1 MPRALTSPRAPQG
14 PGAVHH
20 TAGFGDFVRR
30 PLTILQG
37 YRKKDLSADLVAGL
51 TVASV
56 AIPQAIAYAS
66 IAELPPH
73 YGLYT
78 AALGAVVGSLW
89 GSSRHLATGPV
100 NAISLLTLPILL
112 SVATPGS
119 PRYLLAA
126 SLLAVM
132 AGLINI
138 GLARLH
144 FGALVT
150 LASRSVLHGFAAGAA
165 VHIVVGQLRHL
176 LGVDVPAAPQLY
188 RSVAAIFNAAA
199 TTHRES
205 LIVGAATLV
214 SVVIL
219 KRLGRR
225 VPGALICIT
234 AAGGAVALFGLEA
247 AGVKVVGDIPRSLPL
262 PTLVATELLPD
273 LELVR
278 SLIVGAMAVAAL
290 GLVEAVAAA
299 QTLAR
304 LSGHRLDSNQEF
316 FGQGLANL
324 VSGMF
329 SGYPCSG
336 SFTRSALAHQSGGRT
351 QLAGA
356 VTGVTI
362 LAGMMV
368 LAPWARLV
376 PRAAIAGVLLVV
388 AWEMIDREGIRRALR
403 TSRSEA
409 SILVVTFVATLLLP
423 LEFAVLSGIVFSL
436 AFFVISS
443 SLPQVYQVV
452 PDANYRHVVHR
463 PEAPVCP
470 QMAVMNIR
478 GPLFFGAVYH
488 IEEELR
494 HNHEHFPG
502 QNYLV
507 LRMNSV
513 EICDLS
519 GVEML
524 EATVKTYRQ
533 RGGDVFL
540 IRPHRTVMEI
550 LLKSDFIDETLGPDN
565 ILEQDDPIEHLLHTV
580 LDPHVC
586 IYECEHSVFAECHG
600 LDKHTYGDDMPSAAN
615 HHLQGHHLH
624 ISSETFMHLAQDPAA
639 LVVDVREPDEY
650 RRGHVEGANLLPLR
664 MLPELGPDL
673 PRDRILLLCCRSGRR
688 TSRAM
693 NMLENLG
700 FTRFYGLKGGIFAWR
715 AEGLPVTPVPEGE
728 EPRIMTVGK
737 PGAKSSTR

>member
-1 MPRALTSPRAPQG
+1 MPGALTSSQSPEG

-20 TAGFGDFVRR
+20 TAGFIDFIRR
-30 PLTILQG
+30 PLAILEG
-37 YRKKDLSADLVAGL
+37 YRQKDLSADLVAGL

-100 NAISLLTLPILL
+100 NAISLLALPILL
-112 SVATPGS
+112 AVGTPGS
-119 PRYLLAA
+119 QRYLLAA

-132 AGLINI
+132 AGVINI

-165 VHIVVGQLRHL
+165 FHIVVGQMRHL
-176 LGVDVPAAPQLY
+176 LGVEVPASPQLY
-188 RSVAAIFNAAA
+188 RSVAAVFSAVAA
-199 TTHRES
+199 THRES
-205 LIVGAATLV
+205 LIVGASTLV
-214 SVVIL
+214 CLVIL

-225 VPGALICIT
+225 VPGALICIA

-247 AGVKVVGDIPRSLPL
+247 AGVKVVGDIPQSLPM
-262 PTLVATELLPD
+262 PTLLATQLLPD

-324 VSGMF
+324 VSGVF

-356 VTGVTI
+356 ITGVTI
-362 LAGMMV
+362 LVGMLV
-368 LAPWARLV
+368 LAPWARLI
-376 PRAAIAGVLLVV
+376 PRAAIAGVLLLV
-388 AWEMIDREGIRRALR
+388 AWEMIDREGIRRAFR

-409 SILVVTFVATLLLP
+409 FILVATFVATLLLP

-436 AFFVISS
+436 AFFVIRS
-443 SLPQVYQVV
+443 SLPRVYQVV
-452 PDANYRHVVHR
+452 PDSNYRHVVHR
-463 PEAPVCP
+463 PKAPVCP

-494 HNHEHFPG
+494 HNHEDFPG
-502 QNYLV
+502 QTFLV

-540 IRPHRTVMEI
+540 IRPHRSVMDI
-550 LLKSDFIDETLGPDN
+550 LLKSDFIDDMLGPDN
-565 ILEQDDPIEHLLHTV
+565 ILDQEDPIEHLLHTV

-586 IYECEHSVFAECHG
+586 VYECEHNVFAECHG
-600 LDKHTYGDDMPSAAN
+600 LDKHSYGDDMPSAVN
-615 HHLQGHHLH
+615 HVIQGHHLQ
-624 ISSETFMHLAQDPAA
+624 ISTETFLHLAQDPAA
-639 LVVDVREPDEY
+639 MVIDVREPDEY
-650 RRGHVEGANLLPLR
+650 RQGHVDGAHLLPLR
-664 MLPELGPDL
+664 LMPQIGPDL

-700 FTRFYGLKGGIFAWR
+700 FTRLYGLRGGFFAWR

-728 EPRIMTVGK
+728 EPRILEVSKGK
-737 PGAKSSTR
+737 PRRR

>member
-1 MPRALTSPRAPQG
+1 MASKTKQTAARPAPTED
-14 PGAVHH
+14 HH
-20 TAGFGDFVRR
+20 GVGFREFIRR
-30 PLTILQG
+30 PLDILRA
-37 YRKKDLSADLVAGL
+37 YNKKEWSDDLVAGL

-56 AIPQAIAYAS
+56 AIPQGIAYAS

-78 AALGAVVGSLW
+78 AAVAAVVGSMW

-112 SVATPGS
+112 AVGTPGS

-132 AGLINI
+132 VGLLNI

-150 LASRSVLHGFAAGAA
+150 LASRSVLHGFAAGAG
-165 VHIVVGQLRHL
+165 VHIVVGQMRHL
-176 LGVDVPAAPQLY
+176 LGVDVPAAPQLF
-188 RSVAAIFNAAA
+188 RSAAAIFAAA
-199 TTHRES
+199 GSTHRVS
-205 LIVGAATLV
+205 LMVGVAALV
-214 SVVIL
+214 GL
-219 KRLGRR
+219 ALFRRLGRR

-234 AAGGAVALFGLEA
+234 GAACAVYFLGLEA
-247 AGVKVVGDIPRSLPL
+247 LGVKVVGEIPRSLPPL
-262 PTLVATELLPD
+262 TLLATGILPD
-273 LELVR
+273 MEMVR

-290 GLVEAVAAA
+290 GLVEAVASA

-316 FGQGLANL
+316 FGQGLANIAA
-324 VSGMF
+324 GMF

-336 SFTRSALAHQSGGRT
+336 SFTRSALAHQSGGKT

-356 VTGVTI
+356 ITGVTI
-362 LAGMMV
+362 LAGMLV
-368 LAPWARLV
+368 LAPYARLI
-376 PRAAIAGVLLVV
+376 PRPAIAGVLLLV
-388 AWEMIDREGIRRALR
+388 AWEMVDREGIKRAFR
-403 TSRSEA
+403 TSRSE
-409 SILVVTFVATLLLP
+409 SFILVSTFVATLLLP

-436 AFFVISS
+436 AFFVIRS
-443 SLPQVYQVV
+443 SLPKVYQVV
-452 PDANYRHVVHR
+452 PDKNFHHVVHR

-494 HNHEHFPG
+494 HNHEHYPG
-502 QNYLV
+502 QSFLV
-507 LRMNSV
+507 LRMHSV
-513 EICDLS
+513 DICDLS

-540 IRPHRTVMEI
+540 IRPHGSVMDI
-550 LLKSDFIDETLGPDN
+550 LLKSDFIDDNLGPDN
-565 ILEQDDPIEHLLHTV
+565 ILEQEDPIDHLINTV
-580 LDPHVC
+580 LDPSVC
-586 IYECEHSVFAECHG
+586 VYECEHRVFAECQG
-600 LDKHTYGDDMPSAAN
+600 LDKHCYGDNMPTAE
-615 HHLQGHHLH
+615 HHLLGHHLH
-624 ISSETFMHLAQDPAA
+624 ITSETFMHLAHDPAA
-639 LVVDVREPDEY
+639 LVIDVREPEEF
-650 RRGHVEGANLLPLR
+650 RRGHVDGANLLPLR
-664 MLPELGPDL
+664 LLPELGPDL

-688 TSRAM
+688 TARAM
-693 NMLENLG
+693 SMLENLG
-700 FTRFYGLKGGIFAWR
+700 FTRLYGLKGGFFAWR
-715 AEGLPVTPVPEGE
+715 AEGLPVTPVPEDQE
-728 EPRIMTVGK
+728 AEIMKVK
-737 PGAKSSTR
+737 PPTTP